1 MKLQPRRTSAAF
13 LRSRFLLVAGI
24 GLIALLAL
32 ALTACSS
39 DDEKITGS
47 TGSPGGSGSPAA
59 TANSNV
65 NGTVSIEGSSTIQ
78 PYTIALI
85 DAFGT
90 LYPNVK
96 INPPSGKGSGAG
108 IAAFINKQVDL
119 AQSSRKMKDD
129 EKSQATAGGLDPFE
143 THILDDAL
151 AIAVHPNNK
160 VSQLTLEQ
168 VAKIFAGQIKD
179 WSEVGGSAGAIT
191 IYTRN
196 EESGSF
202 AYMQEEVI
210 QKVLGKDAVYSPDI
224 NKQANAPAGLTAVSG
239 DTSGIFYAGLGN
251 LAEIPQGKVKVV
263 PVSMDASSKPVVPS
277 EATVKD
283 KTYPISRGLFYYTN
297 GDPSKSTNAGLKAF
311 IDYALSSDG
320 QKLGEEIGFVGIK

>member
-1 MKLQPRRTSAAF
+1 MKLQRRISSAAF
-13 LRSRFLLVAGI
+13 PRSRFLLAATL
-24 GLIALLAL
+24 GLLSLSTLSLA
-32 ALTACSS
+32 ACG
-39 DDEKITGS
+39 DDEK
-47 TGSPGGSGSPAA
+47 SPSGGNAA
-59 TANSNV
+59 TKAPNV
-65 NGTVSIEGSSTIQ
+65 TGTVSIEGSSTVQ

-85 DAFGT
+85 DEFAKT
-90 LYPNVK
+90 YPDVK

-108 IAAFINKQVDL
+108 ITAFINKQVDV
-119 AQSSRKMKDD
+119 AQSSRKIKDD
-129 EKSQATAGGLDPFE
+129 EKSQATAAGLDPFE

-151 AIAVHPNNK
+151 AMAVHPDNK

-168 VAKIFAGQIKD
+168 VAKIFAGKITD
-179 WSEVGGSAGAIT
+179 WSEVGGSGGAIT

-202 AYMQEEVI
+202 AYMEEDVI
-210 QKVLGKDAVYSPDI
+210 QKVLGKEVKYSSDI

-239 DTSGIFYAGLGN
+239 DPSGIFYAGLGN
-251 LAEIPQGKVKVV
+251 LADIPQGKVKVV
-263 PVSMDASSKPVVPS
+263 PVSLDASSKGVVPS

-297 GDPSKSTNAGLKAF
+297 GDPAKSTNAALKAF
-311 IDYALSSDG
+311 VAYALSDEG